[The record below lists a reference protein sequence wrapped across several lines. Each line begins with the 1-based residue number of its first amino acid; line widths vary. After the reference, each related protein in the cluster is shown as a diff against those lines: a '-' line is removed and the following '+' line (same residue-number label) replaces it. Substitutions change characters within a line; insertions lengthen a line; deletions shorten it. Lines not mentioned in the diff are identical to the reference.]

1 MIFKNWGLHLTSTPV
16 LPSAIASQAVW
27 YNKNIK
33 IDNKIIY
40 LAEISETGLNCV
52 GQLFNERQK
61 LKTQG
66 ELKQEYGFYENKK
79 CLFMQLLHAI
89 PKSWKNDISEVKENI
104 DNLVIQD
111 HHIIRK
117 HPMHFLN
124 RLSSKETQSFLIP
137 QKEE

>member
-1 MIFKNWGLHLTSTPV
+1 MVFKNWGLHLTSTPV

-61 LKTQG
+61 LKT
-66 ELKQEYGFYENKK
+66 
-79 CLFMQLLHAI
+79 
-89 PKSWKNDISEVKENI
+89 
-104 DNLVIQD
+104 
-111 HHIIRK
+111 
-117 HPMHFLN
+117 
-124 RLSSKETQSFLIP
+124 
-137 QKEE
+137 

>member
-52 GQLFNERQK
+52 G
-61 LKTQG
+61 
-66 ELKQEYGFYENKK
+66 
-79 CLFMQLLHAI
+79 
-89 PKSWKNDISEVKENI
+89 
-104 DNLVIQD
+104 
-111 HHIIRK
+111 
-117 HPMHFLN
+117 
-124 RLSSKETQSFLIP
+124 
-137 QKEE
+137 